1 MFTKN
6 IVFVNV
12 RSLRD
17 SPGECVELKRGY
29 GLFARPKVTA
39 PCQKQM
45 FIENRI
51 KILKSRNEQI
61 LEDKINEIS
70 NNQNQFGLSKRG

>member
-1 MFTKN
+1 
-6 IVFVNV
+6 
-12 RSLRD
+12 
-17 SPGECVELKRGY
+17 
-29 GLFARPKVTA
+29 
-39 PCQKQM
+39 M

-70 NNQNQFGLSKRG
+70 NNQNDLVFPKEGNENYNFTARWKTIQCKRKDKTFYCNMDPDKNLFMKLKQFKRTA